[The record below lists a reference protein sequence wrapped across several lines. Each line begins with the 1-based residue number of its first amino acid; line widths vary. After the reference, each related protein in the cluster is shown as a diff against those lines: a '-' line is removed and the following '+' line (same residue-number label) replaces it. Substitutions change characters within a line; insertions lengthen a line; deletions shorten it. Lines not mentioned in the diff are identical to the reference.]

1 MLCEDLTT
9 DYRRIDRV
17 RKQFFKMS
25 RHERHLAHR
34 HLLDVRRNAFDK
46 SITDNST
53 HVGCRISRSDRQALE
68 AFAELNQTTPS
79 ALMREMIRTYL
90 QQETNKRTL
99 RMVS

>member
-1 MLCEDLTT
+1 MLHEDLTT
-9 DYRRIDRV
+9 DFRRIDRM
-17 RKQFFKMS
+17 RKQYLKMS
-25 RHERHLAHR
+25 RNELHLTHR

-68 AFAELNQTTPS
+68 ASAELHHTTTS
-79 ALMREMIRTYL
+79 ALMRDIIRTYV